1 MTTYPTATDDLRS
14 IDGLHAAQPT
24 ERADVLSGPTGRQVA
39 GHRVLGQPRLRR
51 QTAGTRKP
59 TSTHLLRLAVI
70 VVVAAVATSLI
81 GLGIYAPT
89 GGAGSSLSGP
99 AVAAG
104 ALGMFTAVGGGV
116 LGFSAAVRS
125 ANAQ

>member
-1 MTTYPTATDDLRS
+1 MTTYPTASDDERR
-14 IDGLHAAQPT
+14 IDGPHAAQRT
-24 ERADVLSGPTGRQVA
+24 GRASVLSGPTGRQAA
-39 GHRVLGQPRLRR
+39 GHRILGQPRLRR
-51 QTAGTRKP
+51 QTAGTRRP
-59 TSTHLLRLAVI
+59 TSTHLFRLAAI
-70 VVVAAVATSLI
+70 VVVAAVAASLI
-81 GLGIYAPT
+81 GLIIYAPT

-104 ALGMFTAVGGGV
+104 ALGMFTAVGGGI